1 MAPAVHLHNQLL
13 RAFMSLLDAVL
24 ERYRQCGSLH
34 CAGALFILDP
44 ESGEP
49 RGPARGLEIW
59 HSDKTHWRV
68 QVSAAGSTK
77 GAVPGVVQLSTAIVD
92 GRTEYMQTAKNYM
105 AMPSSMSGFWTRIYT
120 KAISDVFMPLIS
132 DAWKP
137 PVIGAFNPEMAQLV
151 VSPDGRMVGVNTYKT
166 CQISLTLDVENL
178 RIDEVSAFHA
188 VDPAQLGA
196 GFAVAP
202 IHNAMAGQTEDEQK
216 DRNKALYKALVS
228 SGGRVTNAEDVFPRR
243 VVFRVDATN
252 FDTPLQDSLFKPSGA
267 EIQMS
272 QMLKGMA

>member
-1 MAPAVHLHNQLL
+1 
-13 RAFMSLLDAVL
+13 MSLLDAVL

-59 HSDKTHWRV
+59 HGDKTNWRV
-68 QVSAAGSTK
+68 QVAAASANGAGNN
-77 GAVPGVVQLSTAIVD
+77 LSTAIVD

-132 DAWKP
+132 DSWKL

-151 VSPDGRMVGVNTYKT
+151 VSPDGRMVAVNTYKT

-178 RIDEVSAFHA
+178 KIDEVSAFHA

-196 GFAVAP
+196 GFAIAP
-202 IHNAMAGQTEDEQK
+202 IHNAMAEQTEDEQK

-228 SGGRVTNAEDVFPRR
+228 GGGRVANAEDVFPRR
-243 VVFRVDATN
+243 VVFRIDSTN
-252 FDTPLQDSLFKPSGA
+252 FDSPMQDSLFKPSGA

-272 QMLKGMA
+272 QMLKGMS